1 VKGILQYKGPNGS
14 KFTCG
19 SIGFKNFLV
28 AGGDNCEAIHV
39 YEFNSNKPVSTYTGF
54 NSDVTC
60 VKFSYD
66 ESRLYAGSFGG
77 TLFVYNYER
86 GKVTNT
92 LRGHLTF
99 CRCVVDQKED
109 MGNYVV
115 SGASDTNVK
124 VWDLRQKAAIA
135 TYKEHDKAV

>member
-1 VKGILQYKGPNGS
+1 M
-14 KFTCG
+14 
-19 SIGFKNFLV
+19 
-28 AGGDNCEAIHV
+28 
-39 YEFNSNKPVSTYTGF
+39 
-54 NSDVTC
+54 
-60 VKFSYD
+60 
-66 ESRLYAGSFGG
+66 
-77 TLFVYNYER
+77 YNYER